1 MAGGFFWVVAIVLLI
16 ITKAMV
22 NYIERFTFMNTEL
35 LFVAIYLGLLFAFWL
50 LMTLIGNG
58 LVKIGKARTIRHNT
72 KQDL

>member
-16 ITKAMV
+16 ITKAIV